1 MSHEKLTIDLKK
13 VDQPSPFI
21 DSRESA
27 IEELYNTAKTDRLEF
42 WNQQAQKIHWQSP
55 WNTTLEWNRPY
66 SKWFIDGKLNAA
78 ENCLDIHLEKN
89 SDKTAQTATLTGTA
103 RNLLGNKKQLT
114 FKEVV
119 EGDAIYYLAQIDYS
133 NEEIYRF
140 DIEINQ
146 NGKVQT
152 LKFQQKFYVD

>member
-1 MSHEKLTIDLKK
+1 MKQVIYFSLILLSLFTTLAQADEQPGAQYK
-13 VDQPSPFI
+13 VLGPWEVHYIAFPSTFIQPSI
-21 DSRESA
+21 
-27 IEELYNTAKTDRLEF
+27 AKNYDLDR
-42 WNQQAQKIHWQSP
+42 SP
-55 WNTTLEWNRPY
+55 NKGIINISVL
-66 SKWFIDGKLNAA
+66 
-78 ENCLDIHLEKN
+78 KN
-89 SDKTAQTATLTGTA
+89 SDKSAQTATLTGTA
-103 RNLLGNKKQLT
+103 RNLLGNKKQLE

>member
-1 MSHEKLTIDLKK
+1 MKQVIYFSLILLSLFTTLAQADEQAGAQYK
-13 VDQPSPFI
+13 VLGPWEVHYIAFPSTFIQPSI
-21 DSRESA
+21 
-27 IEELYNTAKTDRLEF
+27 AKNYDLDR
-42 WNQQAQKIHWQSP
+42 SP
-55 WNTTLEWNRPY
+55 NKGIINISVL
-66 SKWFIDGKLNAA
+66 
-78 ENCLDIHLEKN
+78 KN

-103 RNLLGNKKQLT
+103 RNLLGNKKQLE

-146 NGKVQT
+146 NGQVQT

>member
-1 MSHEKLTIDLKK
+1 MKQFIYFSLILLSSFTSYAKADEQAGAQYKVLGPWEVHYIAFPSTFIQPNIAKNYDL
-13 VDQPSPFI
+13 DRSPNKGI
-21 DSRESA
+21 INISV
-27 IEELYNTAKTDRLEF
+27 L
-42 WNQQAQKIHWQSP
+42 
-55 WNTTLEWNRPY
+55 
-66 SKWFIDGKLNAA
+66 
-78 ENCLDIHLEKN
+78 KN
-89 SDKTAQTATLTGTA
+89 SDKSAQTASLTGTA

-146 NGKVQT
+146 NGQVQT